1 MKIKKIWILFLMFSF
16 LVACTDNPVPTEPA
30 DLPTNPTDANTS
42 EVMLTSTPTEV
53 ITPTPDEP
61 MVALVNG
68 EGIRLQDFKDEYLR
82 YESAAN
88 SLNKD
93 IDVDQAKEI
102 VLNNMIDTLLLAQG
116 ARSNGY
122 SLTQE
127 SLDTRIQQMAVE
139 AGGED
144 QFQDWITQNHYS
156 RESFQRLFKLE
167 LEATWMRDKIISEV
181 PTREEQIRARQILVS
196 SRTLADDI
204 YNQLENGADF
214 DYYSWGYDQLSGGE
228 LGWFPRD
235 YLVLSQIEDA
245 VFNLQ
250 PGEYS
255 EVIESAY
262 GYHIVQVMEH
272 ELDRQLT
279 QDALIQKQKRAISE
293 WLVNQKANSS
303 VSIDQD

>member
-1 MKIKKIWILFLMFSF
+1 MKIKKIWTLFLLLCF
-16 LVACTDNPVPTEPA
+16 LVACTDNPVTTEPV
-30 DLPTNPTDANTS
+30 DLPTNPTDTNTT
-42 EVMLTSTPTEV
+42 EVILSSTPTEV

-61 MVALVNG
+61 MIALVNG
-68 EGIRLQDFKDEYLR
+68 EGIRLQDFEDEYLR

-88 SLNKD
+88 FLNKD
-93 IDVDQAKEI
+93 IDLDKAKEI

-116 ARSNGY
+116 ARDNGY
-122 SLTQE
+122 GLTQE
-127 SLDTRIQQMAVE
+127 SFDNRIQQLISDS
-139 AGGED
+139 GGED
-144 QFQDWITQNHYS
+144 QFQDWLTQNHYS
-156 RESFQRLFKLE
+156 QESFQRLFRLE

-204 YNQLENGADF
+204 FNQLENGADF

-279 QDALIQKQKRAISE
+279 QDALIQKQKKAISE
-293 WLVNQKANSS
+293 WLVSQKANGS
-303 VSIDQD
+303 VSIVQD